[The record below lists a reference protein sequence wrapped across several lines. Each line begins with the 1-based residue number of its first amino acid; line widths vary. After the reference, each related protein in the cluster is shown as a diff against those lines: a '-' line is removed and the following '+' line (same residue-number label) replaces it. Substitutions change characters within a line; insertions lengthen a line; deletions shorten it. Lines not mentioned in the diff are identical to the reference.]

1 MNTNLRRCDSV
12 LGEGGRRSSQIE
24 SRGETDESPPA
35 AAPWQS
41 MQLRLV
47 DAEKNPIVSR
57 NWSTGILSAVG
68 YPCRRFPLV
77 VASAA
82 APERILPQ

>member
-1 MNTNLRRCDSV
+1 
-12 LGEGGRRSSQIE
+12 
-24 SRGETDESPPA
+24 
-35 AAPWQS
+35 